1 MNLYTLGSFACKNK
15 SARRHMCTLM
25 GGELVLLCSESC
37 QACQE
42 VDAMFKEFKQYQ
54 LDSELTIPEF
64 FETKVK
70 LEGARVSQAA

>member
-1 MNLYTLGSFACKNK
+1 
-15 SARRHMCTLM
+15 MCTLM

-37 QACQE
+37 QAFQE
-42 VDAMFKEFKQYQ
+42 VEAMFKEYKQYQ

-70 LEGARVSQAA
+70 LEGARISQAA